1 MLLMVASFGIT
12 YGWTPDGGNGVKYI
26 IQIPPEKVD
35 QVARTGEIS
44 SQIPPEIRS
53 HVSEV
58 VIRIGHGQVPR
69 VTPNFISRST
79 PAGSNRSDQPTASSI
94 AASDPI
100 AASDRSPVPIPA
112 MGDPSVARPI
122 PGFASATTSV
132 MKPDPQSGG
141 MNLPGGFGMT
151 PATNSAPPSTS
162 FSQTAQDTANNM
174 GNQFRGA
181 IDTSRQQMEQTLN
194 NATDRLGQ
202 DASAQ
207 MQATANNLRDSASQL
222 FNNNTATN
230 DPDDPR
236 SRLGQNNYSATDTGS
251 RPSTDPYNRNTNTR
265 SSFPS
270 TDSNA
275 APFATSRA
283 GMPSTSATS
292 TSRSASSTSRA
303 ASTTS
308 GSDDWYDLRNGSRR
322 RPSTD
327 PVDSN
332 NSGSTN
338 GGALASGNFGR
349 LPSGL
354 QSDSAD
360 ASSRSA
366 DNSSR
371 STYANASYPDSN
383 QRTANTASNGNS
395 SNVDYDPNLTPAQA
409 ARLPKNGYSFDAEN
423 YPVDKQGYRLDQY
436 GRRVNRQGRLLS
448 ATDTMGGPNTNSNQN
463 DSRSNQN
470 LYGQTGNRS
479 DNGLYANQTD
489 RSSSVATTGPPALG
503 NTSNYNN
510 GYPGNTHTNGGASQL
525 VQPPLA
531 PNPGSYANNGQ
542 SGMPSFTNNQ
552 APGSQPNTGQYPT
565 NQYPMSQY
573 PTSQYPTS
581 QYPTSPYPGGP
592 AVAGNGSQPNLSPT
606 LAPGMPGYSQ
616 YPDPRLVSLTGQN
629 NASNSG
635 NASNNTPIGSDD
647 RTTSSSDRDSRSD
660 RLATSGSALTDRT
673 RDPAYTPE
681 QVAAQPIFNALL
693 LLSVVANVYLLF
705 WLKNL
710 RLQFRDMVATKR
722 SNNANKSLATS
733 V

>member
-1 MLLMVASFGIT
+1 
-12 YGWTPDGGNGVKYI
+12 
-26 IQIPPEKVD
+26 
-35 QVARTGEIS
+35 
-44 SQIPPEIRS
+44 
-53 HVSEV
+53 
-58 VIRIGHGQVPR
+58 
-69 VTPNFISRST
+69 
-79 PAGSNRSDQPTASSI
+79 
-94 AASDPI
+94 
-100 AASDRSPVPIPA
+100 
-112 MGDPSVARPI
+112 
-122 PGFASATTSV
+122 
-132 MKPDPQSGG
+132 PDPQSGG

-162 FSQTAQDTANNM
+162 FSQTAQDAANDM
-174 GNQFRGA
+174 ANQFRGA

-222 FNNNTATN
+222 FNNNTAAN

-236 SRLGQNNYSATDTGS
+236 SRLGQNSYSATDSAS
-251 RPSTDPYNRNTNTR
+251 RPSTDPYNRSTTPR
-265 SSFPS
+265 SGFPS

-275 APFATSRA
+275 TPFATSRA
-283 GMPSTSATS
+283 GLPSTSTTS
-292 TSRSASSTSRA
+292 ASRS

-327 PVDSN
+327 PVDSY
-332 NSGSTN
+332 NSSSTN

-354 QSDSAD
+354 QSDSAG
-360 ASSRSA
+360 ANSRSA

-383 QRTANTASNGNS
+383 QRTANTTSNGSS
-395 SNVDYDPNLTPAQA
+395 SNVEYDPNLTPAQA

-436 GRRVNRQGRLLS
+436 GRRVDRQGRLLS
-448 ATDTMGGPNTNSNQN
+448 ATDTMSGPNSNSN

-470 LYGQTGNRS
+470 LYGQTGNQPNS
-479 DNGLYANQTD
+479 GLYANQMD

-503 NTSNYNN
+503 NTSNFNN
-510 GYPGNTHTNGGASQL
+510 GYPGNTNTNGGASQL

-531 PNPGSYANNGQ
+531 PNTGQYANNGQ
-542 SGMPSFTNNQ
+542 RPTTQFPM
-552 APGSQPNTGQYPT
+552 SQFPTSQFPTSQYPT
-565 NQYPMSQY
+565 SQY

-592 AVAGNGSQPNLSPT
+592 NIAGNGAQPNLSPT
-606 LAPGMPGYSQ
+606 LAPGMPGYPQ
-616 YPDPRLVSLTGQN
+616 YPDPRLASLTGQN

-635 NASNNTPIGSDD
+635 NASNITSNSSED
-647 RTTSSSDRDSRSD
+647 RTNSSSDRDTRSD
-660 RLATSGSALTDRT
+660 RLTSTNSALTDRS
-673 RDPAYTPE
+673 RDSAYTPE